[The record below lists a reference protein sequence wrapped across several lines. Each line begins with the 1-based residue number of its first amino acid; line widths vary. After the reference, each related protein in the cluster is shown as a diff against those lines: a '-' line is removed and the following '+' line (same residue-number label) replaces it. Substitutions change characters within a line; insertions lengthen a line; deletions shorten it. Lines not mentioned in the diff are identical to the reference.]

1 MVVVHARNAET
12 LIPIIVKHVTSG
24 SIIHTDEWAAYNGLA
39 NAVDEDGQ
47 PITHAELS
55 IIVSGMW
62 MN

>member
-24 SIIHTDEWAAYNGLA
+24 SIIHTNEWAAYNGLA

-47 PITHAELS
+47 P
-55 IIVSGMW
+55 
-62 MN
+62 MNYTRRTVNHSK